1 MTTTSPVSLRDLLE
15 QDLTELLELRRHL
28 HAHPELS
35 GEEHQTAAELPL
47 LAGRAE
53 GSHAV
58 VADDVET
65 AAYRRDGGGT
75 HFTVTIKAASFA
87 GKSRVQQH
95 RLVNS
100 ILADELA
107 GDIHAL
113 ELHLFS

>member
-1 MTTTSPVSLRDLLE
+1 MATADTIAQKLKDALSPQHIEVEDVS
-15 QDLTELLELRRHL
+15 HH
-28 HAHPELS
+28 HAGH
-35 GEEHQTAAELPL
+35 
-47 LAGRAE
+47 AGWRE
-53 GSHAV
+53 
-58 VADDVET
+58 
-65 AAYRRDGGGT
+65 GGGT
-75 HFTVTIKAASFA
+75 HFTVTIKAESFA

>member
-1 MTTTSPVSLRDLLE
+1 MAIADTIAQKLKDALSPQHIEVEDVS
-15 QDLTELLELRRHL
+15 HH
-28 HAHPELS
+28 HAGHTGWRE
-35 GEEHQTAAELPL
+35 
-47 LAGRAE
+47 
-53 GSHAV
+53 
-58 VADDVET
+58 
-65 AAYRRDGGGT
+65 GGGT

-113 ELHLFS
+113 ELHLSS